1 MCMDFDEIKRNYLDH
16 VNCTILY
23 VGTGNWLLNETEQ
36 GNSVMNEFIL
46 EPEAESGIS
55 WRGALEAYFNHQSP
69 SFHK

>member
-1 MCMDFDEIKRNYLDH
+1 MCWY
-16 VNCTILY
+16 
-23 VGTGNWLLNETEQ
+23 TGNWLLNETEQ

-46 EPEAESGIS
+46 EAEAESGIS